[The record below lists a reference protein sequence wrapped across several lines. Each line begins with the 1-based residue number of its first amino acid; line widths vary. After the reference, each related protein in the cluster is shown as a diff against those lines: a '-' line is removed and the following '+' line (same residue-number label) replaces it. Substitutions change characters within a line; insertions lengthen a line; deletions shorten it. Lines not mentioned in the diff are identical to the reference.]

1 MPFLIFIFLFIQ
13 VSFVNAQK
21 LNTRSGTVVRPM
33 IFLDYSIFHYY
44 YDQKVDFA
52 EQYGGQF
59 MNVLPGIGS
68 GFIIGDKNKL
78 LTTFEWTF
86 KYFPFSNELVHKNEF
101 GAIAIPMLVNFRI
114 PMFHLFYLNVGAGVQ
129 WSMLGVHS
137 SQPKQ
142 ITDFFHTYIGELGI
156 GYEEN
161 AFIFYFMRF
170 GYSEQQSLTI
180 DTGFRFGLNTSLWD

>member
-1 MPFLIFIFLFIQ
+1 MPFLILYLLFFQ
-13 VSFVNAQK
+13 LSSVGAQK
-21 LNTRSGTVVRPM
+21 QNSNSSTVVRPM
-33 IFLDYSIFHYY
+33 IFLDYSLFHYY
-44 YDQKVDFA
+44 NDHKINLDR
-52 EQYGGQF
+52 QYGGQF

-68 GFIIGDKNKL
+68 GFIIGDKNKFF
-78 LTTFEWTF
+78 TTFEWTF
-86 KYFPFSNELVHKNEF
+86 KYFPFSNELVQKNEF
-101 GAIAIPMLVNFRI
+101 GAIAIPMLFNFRI
-114 PMFHLFYLNVGAGVQ
+114 PMFHLLYLNVGAGVQ

-161 AFIFYFMRF
+161 AFIFYFVRF
-170 GYSEQQSLTI
+170 GYSEQQSLTL